1 MPRLPRGPEW
11 HCRPA
16 WTRRVLFHKVE
27 AKLGKR
33 ADVAT
38 RSDDRAGESLVAG
51 YEPTRPSKL
60 RADAPPPL
68 PPPAERHSDG
78 FGTADEDGLR
88 MLAALETLSSL
99 EPDYSD
105 DLAAEASVTIIE
117 SFGDDV
123 VAEALTSD
131 MPNRPLRALLR
142 EDKGPELLLNG
153 YETFLG
159 PGDEATVEIVEIG
172 AAFAEDTAGTE
183 PAIQSTSL
191 AERIAAVAGRGATGS
206 RFFKALSGG

>member
-1 MPRLPRGPEW
+1 M
-11 HCRPA
+11 
-16 WTRRVLFHKVE
+16 E
-27 AKLGKR
+27 AKLGKW

-38 RSDDRAGESLVAG
+38 RSDDRAGESRVAG

-60 RADAPPPL
+60 RRADEPPPL
-68 PPPAERHSDG
+68 PPPAERHSDA

-123 VAEALTSD
+123 VAEALD
-131 MPNRPLRALLR
+131 MPNRPLRALLHD
-142 EDKGPELLLNG
+142 DKGPELLLNG

-159 PGDEATVEIVEIG
+159 PGAEATVEIVEVG
-172 AAFAEDTAGTE
+172 APFDEDAAGTE
-183 PAIQSTSL
+183 QPATQPTSL

>member
-1 MPRLPRGPEW
+1 M
-11 HCRPA
+11 
-16 WTRRVLFHKVE
+16 E

-38 RSDDRAGESLVAG
+38 RSDERAGEGRVAG

-60 RADAPPPL
+60 RRADEPPPL

-105 DLAAEASVTIIE
+105 DLASEASVTIIE

-123 VAEALTSD
+123 VAEALTAD
-131 MPNRPLRALLR
+131 MPNRPLRSLLH

-159 PGDEATVEIVEIG
+159 AGDEATVEIVEIG
-172 AAFAEDTAGTE
+172 AAFAEDAAGTE
-183 PAIQSTSL
+183 QPAPQPASL
-191 AERIAAVAGRGATGS
+191 AERIAAVAGRGAAGS

>member
-1 MPRLPRGPEW
+1 
-11 HCRPA
+11 
-16 WTRRVLFHKVE
+16 VE

-38 RSDDRAGESLVAG
+38 RSDDRASESRVAG
-51 YEPTRPSKL
+51 YEPT
-60 RADAPPPL
+60 
-68 PPPAERHSDG
+68 ERHSDA

-105 DLAAEASVTIIE
+105 DLTAEASVTIIE

-123 VAEALTSD
+123 VAEALTAD
-131 MPNRPLRALLR
+131 MPNRPLRALLH

-159 PGDEATVEIVEIG
+159 AGDEATVEIVEVG

-183 PAIQSTSL
+183 QPATQPTSL
-191 AERIAAVAGRGATGS
+191 AERIAAVAGRGAAGS

>member
-1 MPRLPRGPEW
+1 
-11 HCRPA
+11 
-16 WTRRVLFHKVE
+16 
-27 AKLGKR
+27 
-33 ADVAT
+33 
-38 RSDDRAGESLVAG
+38 
-51 YEPTRPSKL
+51 
-60 RADAPPPL
+60 
-68 PPPAERHSDG
+68 
-78 FGTADEDGLR
+78 

-123 VAEALTSD
+123 VAEALTGD
-131 MPNRPLRALLR
+131 TPNRPLRALLH

-159 PGDEATVEIVEIG
+159 PGDEATVEIVECG
-172 AAFAEDTAGTE
+172 TAFAEDTAGTDHPE
-183 PAIQSTSL
+183 TQPSSL
-191 AERIAAVAGRGATGS
+191 AERIAAVAGRGGAGS

>member
-1 MPRLPRGPEW
+1 
-11 HCRPA
+11 
-16 WTRRVLFHKVE
+16 VE

-38 RSDDRAGESLVAG
+38 RSDDRASESRVAG

-60 RADAPPPL
+60 RRADEPPPL
-68 PPPAERHSDG
+68 PPPAERHSDA
-78 FGTADEDGLR
+78 FGTADED
-88 MLAALETLSSL
+88 
-99 EPDYSD
+99 
-105 DLAAEASVTIIE
+105 EASVTIIE

-123 VAEALTSD
+123 VAEALTAD
-131 MPNRPLRALLR
+131 MPNRPLRALLH

-159 PGDEATVEIVEIG
+159 AGDEATVEIVEVG

-183 PAIQSTSL
+183 QPATQPTSL
-191 AERIAAVAGRGATGS
+191 AERIAAVAGRGAAGS